1 MADPIEYHARQQY
14 SIDLSSQ
21 RLLLAGS
28 RPQIGVTKAVCLGHG
43 YNLRSE
49 RNKRLIYQFER
60 TEDSIRSDR
69 MAVAPQS
76 GTHAQCFR
84 VIASLTG

>member
-1 MADPIEYHARQQY
+1 MPGNNIPSTCH
-14 SIDLSSQ
+14 LSAFCW
-21 RLLLAGS
+21 RVAA
-28 RPQIGVTKAVCLGHG
+28 PQIGVTKAVCLGHG

>member
-1 MADPIEYHARQQY
+1 M
-14 SIDLSSQ
+14 
-21 RLLLAGS
+21 
-28 RPQIGVTKAVCLGHG
+28 LGHG

-76 GTHAQCFR
+76 GTHAQRFR
-84 VIASLTG
+84 VIASLTGKPTCRSSRSAMVPECADTARGQVNSMTGAPCM